1 MARPDLLPA
10 RPGVPARSVAPHPW
24 LAALAGL
31 LLPTAA
37 WAATGAGPSE
47 TLFILQVVVLVAAGR
62 LAGEVMERVGQPA
75 VMGQLLVGVALG
87 PSLLGWLWPGVQ
99 HALFPADPAQKSMV
113 DAIAQVGVLL
123 LLLLAGME
131 TDLALVNK
139 VRRAALSVSVTG
151 VAVPFACGFA
161 LGELLPDSMVADPA
175 RRLVTSLFLGTAL
188 SISSVKIVAIVVRQM
203 NFARRNVGQVILA
216 SAIIDDTI
224 GWLII
229 AITFGV
235 ASTGALELWPVL
247 RSLAGAALF
256 LLFSLTLGRRL
267 VILAIRHT
275 NDHFRG
281 ELPVVSAVLV
291 IMGVLALV
299 TDALGLHTVL
309 GAFVAGVLVGES
321 PILTRQIEE
330 QVRGL
335 TTALFMPVFFGL
347 SGLST
352 DLTAL
357 ADPSLLAVSAG
368 LILIASVGKFAG
380 AFAGGL
386 IGGLTSREC
395 VALGCGMNARG
406 STEVVVAS
414 IGLSMGVLSQTLFT
428 MIVVM
433 AVVTT
438 MAMPPTL
445 RWALARLP
453 LRPEEKQ
460 RLAREAAEA
469 KGFVARFER
478 LLVLAGEPPA
488 GAFVARL
495 AGLLAGPLG
504 VPVTT
509 LAAVRDE
516 PEPAAAAAASAGNE
530 VRSGA
535 HEGRAAVAQEPPPE
549 VDVTARAHPGE
560 PGAAVAAEAERGY
573 DLLLAPFGEAEGESP
588 RAELARLVD
597 AFAGPLA
604 LVATRGAHRLQPR
617 TGPRRILVPVNGT
630 PASRKGLEVG
640 LALAKATG
648 ASIAALYVRPPG
660 QRPRRFLPRR
670 AELAVLRE
678 AVDLA
683 EQSGLAL
690 RTRVERGSP
699 VAAVLREAT
708 SHDLLVLGV
717 VRRGGQD
724 PGFGQVGDAVLEEAA
739 VSVLLLAT

>member
-1 MARPDLLPA
+1 MACLL
-10 RPGVPARSVAPHPW
+10 V
-24 LAALAGL
+24 
-31 LLPTAA
+31 PTAA
-37 WAATGAGPSE
+37 WAATGKGPSE

-62 LAGEVMERVGQPA
+62 LAGELMERLGQPA
-75 VMGQLLVGVALG
+75 VMGQLLVGIVLG
-87 PSLLGWLWPGVQ
+87 PSLLGWLWPDMQ

-139 VRRAALSVSVTG
+139 VRRAAVSVSVTG

-161 LGELLPDSMVADPA
+161 LGEILPDGMIADPA

-229 AITFGV
+229 AITFGI
-235 ASTGALELWPVL
+235 ASNGTLELWPVL
-247 RSLAGAALF
+247 RSIAGAVLF
-256 LLFSLTLGRRL
+256 LLFALTLGRRL

-291 IMGVLALV
+291 IMGALALV

-330 QVRGL
+330 QLRGL

-352 DLTAL
+352 DLTKL
-357 ADPSLLAVSAG
+357 SDPSLLEVSAG
-368 LILIASVGKFAG
+368 LILIASLGKFAG

-386 IGGLTSREC
+386 LGGLTRREC

-414 IGLSMGVLSQTLFT
+414 IGLSMGVLTQTLFT

-445 RWALARLP
+445 RWALARVP
-453 LRPEEKQ
+453 LRPDEKE

-469 KGFVARFER
+469 KGFVSQFER
-478 LLVLAGEPPA
+478 LLVLAGEPPG

-509 LAAVRDE
+509 LAALRNEAE
-516 PEPAAAAAASAGNE
+516 PVAMAAASAEEE

-535 HEGRAAVAQEPPPE
+535 DEGRAAAAEEPPPE

-573 DLLLAPFGEAEGESP
+573 DLLLAPVGEEGGESP
-588 RAELARLVD
+588 EAELARLMG
-597 AFAGPLA
+597 AFPGALA
-604 LVATRGAHRLQPR
+604 LVATRGVHRDEPR
-617 TGPRRILVPVNGT
+617 SGPRRILVPVNGT

-640 LALAKATG
+640 FALARATG
-648 ASIAALYVRPPG
+648 AEVAALYVRPPG

-670 AELAVLRE
+670 SELAVLRE

-690 RTRVERGSP
+690 ATRVQRGSP
-699 VAAVLREAT
+699 AAAVLREALW
-708 SHDLLVLGV
+708 HDLVVLGV
-717 VRRGGQD
+717 VRRGERD
-724 PGFGQVGDAVLEEAA
+724 PGFGQVGDAVLEEAP